1 MKSYVDFFETF
12 KGEFVGSLKFKNKFI
27 RLWGTQTID
36 GVEVLRERFE
46 VYPNTRAERVQK
58 LLRHIGAD
66 KDVNSA
72 DMGSVESYYFWINPS
87 KAETLSQDN
96 LEDLI
101 AEKVNL
107 YCEIGEKLRITINI
121 SDVGD
126 YIDFKD
132 FTRQQIYDYIV
143 SDYDTNFNRLDQY
156 AVGDTLLTT
165 TIGSYIPFD
174 KGEHFTVS
182 VVNASVSSIPTKQKL
197 NSWDHDIE
205 SYITVYKAGISVELE
220 AIRKSNLSGS
230 AKIVQHIVDE
240 KKEYDTVKLQQLLE
254 SESNESTD
262 GGSIWIRNRKPS
274 KTDDVWYK
282 GKLRIGFLN
291 SSYVQNKKKIAILI
305 SSIDTG
311 YTRKKVSRWKKWI
324 YINIA
329 LGIVVIASILAA
341 PTGGWS
347 LATGA
352 ALLEA
357 IAITMGIAA
366 LTLSLL
372 QIALSKSGKYA
383 DAEFIGR
390 FVKVYS
396 AISAI
401 TGIASIIANIAR
413 QVAIQSATTTA
424 TAATGAAGTA
434 TATATFMGQTA
445 TVTATTTAAGTTTAI
460 GVGAG
465 TGIVTT
471 ASVSF
476 TEFLSVGWDTAIN
489 GMTSSVQSMISTGLK
504 AVRFFTGMRMER
516 QAKSLQSENNS
527 LREQYDKAQAELEAM
542 NDKELNIAVEDI
554 KWYTNELNLQSQVF
568 GVDKYYGGTKMNIGR
583 CSFITGRGSNVISD
597 DIYDTNKI

>member
-1 MKSYVDFFETF
+1 MKSYIDFFETF

-46 VYPNTRAERVQK
+46 VYPNTKSEHIQK

-72 DMGSVESYYFWINPS
+72 DMGSVRSYYFWINPS

-121 SDVGD
+121 SDAGD

-143 SDYDTNFNRLDQY
+143 SDYDTNFNRLNQY

-165 TIGSYIPFD
+165 TIGLYIPFD
-174 KGEHFTVS
+174 EGEHFTVS

-274 KTDDVWYK
+274 KTDYVWYK
-282 GKLRIGFLN
+282 GQLRIEFLN
-291 SSYVQNKKKIAILI
+291 SQLKHKHKLAILI

-311 YTRKKVSRWKKWI
+311 YTKKKTKWWKKLI
-324 YINIA
+324 GPVLIIAAIAAAIIPGGQVLSVILLDIA
-329 LGIVVIASILAA
+329 LYV
-341 PTGGWS
+341 
-347 LATGA
+347 
-352 ALLEA
+352 
-357 IAITMGIAA
+357 GIAV
-366 LTLSLL
+366 LIMVGL
-372 QIALSKSGKYA
+372 QVYWSKHGDPAAAQYM
-383 DAEFIGR
+383 GR
-390 FVKVYS
+390 WIKVGQI
-396 AISAI
+396 ISAV
-401 TGIASIIANIAR
+401 TGIAGIIANMTR

-424 TAATGAAGTA
+424 TAAAGAAGTA

-445 TVTATTTAAGTTTAI
+445 TVTATTTATGTTTAI

-471 ASVSF
+471 SSVSF
-476 TEFLSVGWDTAIN
+476 IEFLSVGWDTAIN

-504 AVRFFTGMRMER
+504 AVRFFTGMRIER
-516 QAKSLQSENNS
+516 EAKSLQSENNS

-542 NDKELNIAVEDI
+542 NDKELNIAVEYI
-554 KWYTNELNLQSQVF
+554 KWCTNELNLQSQVF

>member
-1 MKSYVDFFETF
+1 MKSYIDFFETF

-107 YCEIGEKLRITINI
+107 YCAIGEKLRITINI
-121 SDVGD
+121 SDAGD

-132 FTRQQIYDYIV
+132 FTKQQIYDYIV

-197 NSWDHDIE
+197 NSWDNDIE

-291 SSYVQNKKKIAILI
+291 SQLKHKDKLGILI

-311 YTRKKVSRWKKWI
+311 YTQKKTKWWKKLLGPVLI
-324 YINIA
+324 IA
-329 LGIVVIASILAA
+329 AVFLALV
-341 PTGGWS
+341 PGGQGFS
-347 LATGA
+347 A
-352 ALLEA
+352 ALLS
-357 IAITMGIAA
+357 IALNVGIAV
-366 LTLSLL
+366 LIMT
-372 QIALSKSGKYA
+372 ALSIYWGKHGDPAAAQY
-383 DAEFIGR
+383 IGR
-390 FVKVYS
+390 WIKIGQI
-396 AISAI
+396 ISAV
-401 TGIASIIANIAR
+401 TGIAGMIANIAR
-413 QVAIQSATTTA
+413 QAAIQSATTAAT
-424 TAATGAAGTA
+424 TAAGAAGTA
-434 TATATFMGQTA
+434 TATATFLGQTA

-476 TEFLSVGWDTAIN
+476 TEFLSVGLDTAIN

-504 AVRFFTGMRMER
+504 SVRFFTGMRMER

-554 KWYTNELNLQSQVF
+554 KWCTNELNLQSQVF

>member
-1 MKSYVDFFETF
+1 MKSYIDFFETL
-12 KGEFVGSLKFKNKFI
+12 KGEFIGSLKFKNKFI

-46 VYPNTRAERVQK
+46 VYPNTKSEHVQK

-121 SDVGD
+121 SDAGD

-132 FTRQQIYDYIV
+132 FTKQQIYDYIV

-174 KGEHFTVS
+174 EGEHFTVS

-240 KKEYDTVKLQQLLE
+240 KKEYDAVKLQQLLE

-262 GGSIWIRNRKPS
+262 GGSYWIRNRKPA

-282 GKLRIGFLN
+282 GQLRIEFLN
-291 SSYVQNKKKIAILI
+291 SHLKHKHKLAILI

-311 YTRKKVSRWKKWI
+311 YTKKKTKWWKKI
-324 YINIA
+324 IGPLLIIAAIAASIIPGGQALSVVLLNIA
-329 LGIVVIASILAA
+329 LYVGVVVLIMVGLQVYWSKHGDPAA
-341 PTGGWS
+341 
-347 LATGA
+347 A
-352 ALLEA
+352 EY
-357 IAITMGIAA
+357 MGRWIKVG
-366 LTLSLL
+366 
-372 QIALSKSGKYA
+372 QI
-383 DAEFIGR
+383 
-390 FVKVYS
+390 
-396 AISAI
+396 ISAAA
-401 TGIASIIANIAR
+401 GIASIVTNIAR
-413 QVAIQSATTTA
+413 QAAVQAAT
-424 TAATGAAGTA
+424 TAATEAAAVSG
-434 TATATFMGQTA
+434 GTA
-445 TVTATTTAAGTTTAI
+445 TVTATSLGQTVTVTATAEVTAYGTTTTI
-460 GVGAG
+460 VEGG
-465 TGIVTT
+465 TGALMSET
-471 ASVSF
+471 ASVGLGNFVSA
-476 TEFLSVGWDTAIN
+476 GWDSIY
-489 GMTSSVQSMISTGLK
+489 GGISSSWQSMASTGLK
-504 AVRFFTGMRMER
+504 MVRFFTNMRFQT
-516 QAKSLQSENNS
+516 QAKSLQSEVNS
-527 LREQYDKAQAELEAM
+527 KTEQLDKANQELEEM
-542 NDKELNIAVEDI
+542 NDKEVNIAVDDI
-554 KWYTNELNLQSQVF
+554 KWYTSPLKLESQRYD
-568 GVDKYYGGTKMNIGR
+568 VDYLYGGTRHNIGR
-583 CSFITGRGSNVISD
+583 PSFVTGRGSNVISN
-597 DIYDTNKI
+597 DIYDTSKI

>member
-1 MKSYVDFFETF
+1 MKSYIDFFETF

-46 VYPNTRAERVQK
+46 VYPNTKSEHVQK

-72 DMGSVESYYFWINPS
+72 DMGSVRSYYFWINPS

-121 SDVGD
+121 SDAGD

-174 KGEHFTVS
+174 EGEHFTVS
-182 VVNASVSSIPTKQKL
+182 VINASVSSIPTKQKL

-274 KTDDVWYK
+274 KTDYVWYK
-282 GKLRIGFLN
+282 GQLRIEFLN
-291 SSYVQNKKKIAILI
+291 SQLKHKHKLAILI

-311 YTRKKVSRWKKWI
+311 YTLPKTKWWKKI
-324 YINIA
+324 IGPVLIIA
-329 LGIVVIASILAA
+329 AIVLAIPSGGLTLELLPAFLAA
-341 PTGGWS
+341 
-347 LATGA
+347 LA
-352 ALLEA
+352 
-357 IAITMGIAA
+357 INVGIA
-366 LTLSLL
+366 TLIMVGL
-372 QIALSKSGKYA
+372 QVYWSKHGDPVAAQYM
-383 DAEFIGR
+383 GR
-390 FVKVYS
+390 WIKVGQI
-396 AISAI
+396 ISAV
-401 TGIASIIANIAR
+401 TGIAGIIANMAR

-424 TAATGAAGTA
+424 TAAAGAAGTA

-476 TEFLSVGWDTAIN
+476 IEFLSVGWDTAIN

-504 AVRFFTGMRMER
+504 AVRFFTGMRIER
-516 QAKSLQSENNS
+516 EAKSLQSENNS
-527 LREQYDKAQAELEAM
+527 LREQYDKAQAESEAM
-542 NDKELNIAVEDI
+542 NDKELNIAVEYI
-554 KWYTNELNLQSQVF
+554 KWCTNELNLQSQVF

>member
-1 MKSYVDFFETF
+1 MKSYIDFFETF

-46 VYPNTRAERVQK
+46 VYPNTNAEYIQK

-66 KDVNSA
+66 KNVNSA

-107 YCEIGEKLRITINI
+107 YCAIGEKLRITINI

-132 FTRQQIYDYIV
+132 FTKQQIYDYMV

-174 KGEHFTVS
+174 EGEHFTVS
-182 VVNASVSSIPTKQKL
+182 LVNASVSSIPTRQKL
-197 NSWDHDIE
+197 NNWDDD

-220 AIRKSNLSGS
+220 AIRKTNLSGS

-262 GGSIWIRNRKPS
+262 GGSIWIRNRLQA

-282 GKLRIGFLN
+282 GQLRIGFLN
-291 SSYVQNKKKIAILI
+291 SQLKHKHKLAILM

-311 YTRKKVSRWKKWI
+311 YTVKKVSKWKKLI
-324 YINIA
+324 GPVLIIA
-329 LGIVVIASILAA
+329 AVVLAI
-341 PTGGWS
+341 PTGG
-347 LATGA
+347 LTLEALPAFLA
-352 ALLEA
+352 ALA
-357 IAITMGIAA
+357 INVGIA
-366 LTLSLL
+366 TLVMVGL
-372 QIALSKSGKYA
+372 QSYWSKHGDPSAAQYM
-383 DAEFIGR
+383 GR
-390 FVKVYS
+390 WIKVGQISS
-396 AISAI
+396 AV
-401 TGIASIIANIAR
+401 TGIAGMIANIAR
-413 QVAIQSATTTA
+413 QAAIQSATTSA
-424 TAATGAAGTA
+424 TAAAGTAGTA

-445 TVTATTTAAGTTTAI
+445 TVTATTTATGTTTAI

-465 TGIVTT
+465 TGVVTT

-583 CSFITGRGSNVISD
+583 CSFITGRGSNIISD

>member
-1 MKSYVDFFETF
+1 MKSYIDFFETF

-46 VYPNTRAERVQK
+46 VYPNTRSERVQK

-96 LEDLI
+96 IEDLI

-121 SDVGD
+121 SDAGD

-132 FTRQQIYDYIV
+132 FTKQQIYDYIV

-182 VVNASVSSIPTKQKL
+182 VVNASVSSIPTKKKL
-197 NSWDHDIE
+197 NSWDNDIE

-240 KKEYDTVKLQQLLE
+240 KKEYDAVKLQQLLE

-262 GGSIWIRNRKPS
+262 GGYIWIRNRRQA

-291 SSYVQNKKKIAILI
+291 SQLKHKDKLGILI

-311 YTRKKVSRWKKWI
+311 YTLPKTKWWKKI
-324 YINIA
+324 IGPVLIIAAIAASIIPGGQALSVALLNIA
-329 LGIVVIASILAA
+329 LYVGVAVLIMVGLQAYWSKHGDPAA
-341 PTGGWS
+341 
-347 LATGA
+347 AQY
-352 ALLEA
+352 
-357 IAITMGIAA
+357 MGRWIKVG
-366 LTLSLL
+366 
-372 QIALSKSGKYA
+372 QI
-383 DAEFIGR
+383 
-390 FVKVYS
+390 
-396 AISAI
+396 ISAV
-401 TGIASIIANIAR
+401 TGIAGMITNIAR
-413 QVAIQSATTTA
+413 QAAIQSATTAA
-424 TAATGAAGTA
+424 TASAGAAGTA

-445 TVTATTTAAGTTTAI
+445 TVTATTTATGTTTAI
-460 GVGAG
+460 GVGSG

-504 AVRFFTGMRMER
+504 SVRFFTGMRIER

-554 KWYTNELNLQSQVF
+554 KWYTNELSLQSQVF

-583 CSFITGRGSNVISD
+583 CSFITGRGSNIISD

>member
-1 MKSYVDFFETF
+1 MKSYIDFFETF

-46 VYPNTRAERVQK
+46 VYPNTSAEYVQK

-107 YCEIGEKLRITINI
+107 YCAIGEKLRITINI
-121 SDVGD
+121 SDAGD

-132 FTRQQIYDYIV
+132 FTKQQIYDYIV

-174 KGEHFTVS
+174 EGEHFTVRL
-182 VVNASVSSIPTKQKL
+182 VNASVSSIPTKQKL
-197 NSWDHDIE
+197 NRWDDD

-230 AKIVQHIVDE
+230 AKIVQNIVDE

-262 GGSIWIRNRKPS
+262 GGNIWIRNRRQA

-282 GKLRIGFLN
+282 GHLRIGFLN
-291 SSYVQNKKKIAILI
+291 SQLKHKHKLGILM

-311 YTRKKVSRWKKWI
+311 YTLPKVSRWKKI
-324 YINIA
+324 LGPVLIIA
-329 LGIVVIASILAA
+329 AIVLA
-341 PTGGWS
+341 PTTGGASLYLMTVALYVGVAVLIMVGLQAYWS
-347 LATGA
+347 KHGDPA
-352 ALLEA
+352 AA
-357 IAITMGIAA
+357 QYMGRWIKIG
-366 LTLSLL
+366 
-372 QIALSKSGKYA
+372 QI
-383 DAEFIGR
+383 
-390 FVKVYS
+390 
-396 AISAI
+396 ISAA
-401 TGIASIIANIAR
+401 TGIAGMIANIAR
-413 QVAIQSATTTA
+413 QAAIQSATTAA
-424 TAATGAAGTA
+424 TAAAGTAGTA

-445 TVTATTTAAGTTTAI
+445 TVTATTTATETTTAI

-465 TGIVTT
+465 TGVVTT

-583 CSFITGRGSNVISD
+583 CSFITGRGSNIISD

>member
-1 MKSYVDFFETF
+1 MKSYIDFFETF
-12 KGEFVGSLKFKNKFI
+12 KGELVGSLKFKNKFI

-36 GVEVLRERFE
+36 GVEILRERFE
-46 VYPNTRAERVQK
+46 VYPNTRSERVQK

-121 SDVGD
+121 SDAGD

-274 KTDDVWYK
+274 KTNDVWYK
-282 GKLRIGFLN
+282 GRLRIGFLN
-291 SSYVQNKKKIAILI
+291 SQLKHKHKLGLLI

-311 YTRKKVSRWKKWI
+311 YTLPKTKWWKKLI
-324 YINIA
+324 GPVLIIAAIAAAIIPGGQGLSVILLNIA
-329 LGIVVIASILAA
+329 LYV
-341 PTGGWS
+341 
-347 LATGA
+347 
-352 ALLEA
+352 
-357 IAITMGIAA
+357 GIAV
-366 LTLSLL
+366 LIMVGL
-372 QIALSKSGKYA
+372 QAYWSKHGDPAAAQYM
-383 DAEFIGR
+383 GR
-390 FVKVYS
+390 WIKVGQI
-396 AISAI
+396 ISAV
-401 TGIASIIANIAR
+401 TGIAGIISNMAR
-413 QVAIQSATTTA
+413 QAAIQSATT
-424 TAATGAAGTA
+424 AAIASSGAAGTA
-434 TATATFMGQTA
+434 TSTATFMGQTA

-516 QAKSLQSENNS
+516 EAKSLQSENNS

-568 GVDKYYGGTKMNIGR
+568 GVDKYYSGTKMNIGR
-583 CSFITGRGSNVISD
+583 CSFITGRGSNIISND
-597 DIYDTNKI
+597 VYDVNKI